1 MGSNKNRKKNRH
13 RGDRVSRKRNTAVA
27 TMPLLTQP
35 KNNRVSR
42 SFATLSSLDSDAT
55 GSHASSIDLGLL
67 LYNHAEFGRMIEVYK
82 TVRVFRVHV
91 EFVPLVFHFRA
102 DSTSLIDRFA
112 TVAVGYSPDDS
123 SNPTSTSQVLDLSS
137 SLWLS
142 TDRRY
147 TMSFSPL
154 YNKGSTAPT
163 TAYQLSQNAEIGS
176 LWSASGTGTCPPEVS
191 VWAVRIRFDTYFQY
205 AG

>member
-1 MGSNKNRKKNRH
+1 M
-13 RGDRVSRKRNTAVA
+13 
-27 TMPLLTQP
+27 
-35 KNNRVSR
+35 
-42 SFATLSSLDSDAT
+42 
-55 GSHASSIDLGLL
+55 SIDLGLL
-67 LYNHAEFGRMIEVYK
+67 LYNHAEFGRMVEVYK
-82 TVRVFRVHV
+82 TVRVSRIHV
-91 EFVPLVFHFRA
+91 EFVPLVFHFRVDA
-102 DSTSLIDRFA
+102 TSLIDRFA
-112 TVAVGYSPDDS
+112 TAAVGYSPDDS
-123 SNPTSTSQVLDLSS
+123 SSPTSTSQVLDLSS

-176 LWSASGTGTCPPEVS
+176 LWATSGTGTCPPEVS